1 MLLRFLLL
9 VYLQASTF
17 LCMCIILCTEMLI
30 LFSYNAYADSCP
42 KARKYYVFVY
52 VYGIKIAT
60 AMDIYIDIYL
70 YFYVD

>member
-1 MLLRFLLL
+1 
-9 VYLQASTF
+9 
-17 LCMCIILCTEMLI
+17 MLI

-42 KARKYYVFVY
+42 KARNYYVFVY
-52 VYGIKIAT
+52 IYGIKIAT